1 MDYLG
6 LVMGAVAIVAIGLAH
21 VLVIKWEYYW
31 GAGTWPVMAVLGVA
45 MLVGSLFSGNPYL
58 GGALGILGAIL
69 LWGILELIK
78 QRDRVEQGLFPG
90 NPKRKA

>member
-6 LVMGAVAIVAIGLAH
+6 LVMGAVAIVAIGLGH

-31 GAGTWPVMAVLGVA
+31 GARSWPGMAGLGVG
-45 MLVGSLFSGNPYL
+45 MLVASLFSGNAFL
-58 GGALGILGAIL
+58 GGVLGIVGAIL
-69 LWGILELIK
+69 LWGVFELIK
-78 QRDRVEQGLFPG
+78 QRDRVERGLFPR

>member
-6 LVMGAVAIVAIGLAH
+6 LVMGAVAIVAIGPGY
-21 VLVIKWEYYW
+21 VLVIKWEYYR
-31 GAGTWPVMAVLGVA
+31 GAGSWPGMVVLGVGL
-45 MLVGSLFSGNPYL
+45 LVVSLFAGNVFL
-58 GGALGILGAIL
+58 GGTLGIFGAIL
-69 LWGILELIK
+69 VWGVHELLK